1 MNTIVFVHGF
11 MGGSKQWAAQ
21 KESFGSDFRICA
33 VDLPGYGESSHLPA
47 PDRIRN
53 FAEFVLDK
61 LSEEGID
68 QFHLIG
74 HSMGGMVVQE
84 ILSLAPSRV
93 DKLVLYGTGASGK
106 LADRFETFA
115 ESKRRAM
122 EDGARATARLISATW
137 FLERENSSVYES
149 CAAIAE
155 RSSLQSICAGLDAM
169 ENWSLV
175 SELSKITVPT
185 LVIWGDKDRTYSWKQ
200 TEELWRKI
208 PDSNLAVIPLCAHA
222 VHLEN
227 PSLFNAIVKEFLD

>member
-33 VDLPGYGESSHLPA
+33 VDLPGYGENSHLPA
-47 PDRIRN
+47 PDRIRK

-61 LSEEGID
+61 LSEDGID

-115 ESKRRAM
+115 ESRRRAM
-122 EDGARATARLISATW
+122 EDGARATAPPHIS
-137 FLERENSSVYES
+137 N
-149 CAAIAE
+149 
-155 RSSLQSICAGLDAM
+155 
-169 ENWSLV
+169 LV
-175 SELSKITVPT
+175 SGTGKFFRLRVLCGHRRAQFVAIHLRGSRCNGK
-185 LVIWGDKDRTYSWKQ
+185 LV
-200 TEELWRKI
+200 
-208 PDSNLAVIPLCAHA
+208 A
-222 VHLEN
+222 
-227 PSLFNAIVKEFLD
+227 SL